1 MSRRKLALVLF
12 GCLVVLLLQFR
23 ASQDVDLFWQVK
35 LGQLVLQQDELIRSD
50 PFTSTHGGEPVP
62 PIAWLSQVFY
72 ALVHRAGSWRLLHQ
86 VNALVFAGGLLF
98 ASLTVRGR
106 DSSTLAGILGLS
118 LGVLVAAPHCEIRP
132 HTLAMFCFALFLLV
146 AEAELRAWRKLAL
159 AGTILILWQNMHPSV
174 LVGAVT
180 IGARAGAGWLRCLRD
195 YRAAR
200 PWWPTALALL
210 AALSTV
216 ATPLGPGIF
225 ESSRLNGEISR
236 ELGISEWMSL
246 WHPAA
251 WQAGGWIVWLALG
264 VSLALLVRVRRLVCL
279 EDLATFVVL
288 GGLSLSIYRL
298 SLFLAAAMVPVWTRW
313 IQLGLISEPFGT
325 LGWPG
330 STGTDGAGHQPK
342 VGPEARSR
350 WSASPRTAAA
360 GGGLRPTTSHPAG
373 QQNVERVRPWLAASI
388 AAGALCCALSVP
400 RLLHWRL
407 FDEQLPL
414 GAAQRM
420 REMGVRG
427 VIYNYREWG
436 GPLIWEGYPEWKVTI
451 DGRLYLFTRQE
462 WYRYQQIALG
472 RVPVAEVERLY
483 RPDAF
488 FLRPSYHDRFVRL
501 LRESNNWREAYADR
515 NAIVFVRR

>member
-35 LGQLVLQQDELIRSD
+35 LGQLVLQRGELLRSD

-72 ALVHRAGSWRLLHQ
+72 AVVHRAGSWRLLHQ
-86 VNALVFAGGLLF
+86 VNALVFAGGLLL

-118 LGVLVAAPHCEIRP
+118 LGFLVAAPHCEIRP

-159 AGTILILWQNMHPSV
+159 AGAVLILWQNVHPSV

-210 AALSTV
+210 AALGTV

-225 ESSRLNGEISR
+225 ESSRLNAEISR
-236 ELGISEWMSL
+236 ELGISEWMPL
-246 WHPAA
+246 WHPMA
-251 WQAGGWIVWLALG
+251 WQAGAWIVWLALG

-313 IQLGLISEPFGT
+313 IQLGLISGPFGT
-325 LGWPG
+325 LGWLG
-330 STGTDGAGHQPK
+330 SS
-342 VGPEARSR
+342 EARPQ
-350 WSASPRTAAA
+350 SPPAAA
-360 GGGLRPTTSHPAG
+360 GGGLRPTTSHPTDSPG
-373 QQNVERVRPWLAASI
+373 EQNVERVRPWLAASV
-388 AAGALCCALSVP
+388 AVGALCCALSVP

-501 LRESNNWREAYADR
+501 LRESHNWREAYADR